1 MGRNIVVTEYVSLDG
16 VVEDPVGMEG
26 SGLGN
31 WTGPY
36 KRGPEGDAFKHGEL
50 FSADI
55 LLLGR
60 RTYSGFAAV
69 WPTVK
74 DETGF
79 ADRINALP
87 KYVLTSTLKRADWN
101 NSHFLSEGFLNRVA
115 KLKGEEGG
123 DILVYGSASLVH
135 LLMQRGLVDEI
146 RMMIYPTVLG
156 RGKTLFPQ
164 EMKANLSLAECKV
177 LGSGIVLLRY
187 NMTNRTH
194 P

>member
-1 MGRNIVVTEYVSLDG
+1 MVRKIVVTEYVSLDG

-26 SGLGN
+26 SGLGD

-36 KRGPEGDAFKHGEL
+36 KRGPAGDKFKHDEL
-50 FSADI
+50 FSADT

-60 RTYSGFAAV
+60 RTYDGFAAV

-87 KYVLTSTLKRADWN
+87 KYVLSATLKRADWN
-101 NSHFLSEGFLNRVA
+101 NSHILSDGFPDRVA
-115 KLKGEEGG
+115 KLKKEAGR

-135 LLMQRGLVDEI
+135 LLIQHDLVDEI

-156 RGKTLFPQ
+156 RGKKLFPEQ
-164 EMKANLSLAECKV
+164 TKANFRLVECSQF
-177 LGSGIVLLRY
+177 GSGIVLLRY
-187 NMTNRTH
+187 SVAR
-194 P
+194 

>member
-1 MGRNIVVTEYVSLDG
+1 
-16 VVEDPVGMEG
+16 MEG

-36 KRGPEGDAFKHGEL
+36 TRGPEGDKFKHDEL

-55 LLLGR
+55 LMLGR
-60 RTYSGFAAV
+60 RTYEGFAAV

-74 DETGF
+74 DETGM

-87 KYVLTSTLKRADWN
+87 KYVLTTTLKRADWN
-101 NSHFLSEGFLNRVA
+101 NSHILSDGFLDQTA
-115 KLKGEEGG
+115 KLKREAGG

-135 LLMQRGLVDEI
+135 LLMQHNLVDEI
-146 RMMIYPTVLG
+146 RMMIYPTILG
-156 RGKTLFPQ
+156 RGKTLFPDK
-164 EMKANLSLAECKV
+164 MKANLSLAEAKQ

-187 NMTNRTH
+187 GVMN
-194 P
+194 